1 MVVPIMKNKSY
12 IVALAFL
19 VLLSAGCDWR
29 GVRGNGTIKTEQR
42 PVGPFTRIEAGGFY
56 DIQWQPGSPSFSL
69 TTDEN
74 LLSHIETRMNGSVLK
89 IETHGQ
95 IAPTHGVTVVITSPS
110 LTGAELSGALK
121 LKATQ
126 LSGDRFA
133 LDTSGATKVA
143 LAYATSLRKDVT
155 VVTSRDTSRAARM
168 LKRAMMAGLNAGG
181 VNVLDLAGRANRLI
195 ASLTGASKLN
205 AETLQTQDVEISVTG
220 AGKADVNAT
229 NSLRAA
235 ITGAG
240 RVSYGGNP
248 KSIEKKITGAGKIS
262 PRD

>member
-1 MVVPIMKNKSY
+1 MVVPIMKNKFY
-12 IVALAFL
+12 IVELAFL
-19 VLLSAGCDWR
+19 VLFSAGCDWR

-133 LDTSGATKVA
+133 LDTSGATRVA
-143 LAYATSLRKDVT
+143 
-155 VVTSRDTSRAARM
+155 
-168 LKRAMMAGLNAGG
+168 
-181 VNVLDLAGRANRLI
+181 LAGRANRLI

-205 AETLQTQDVEISVTG
+205 AETLETQDVEISVTG

-248 KSIEKKITGAGKIS
+248 KSVEKKITGAGKIS

>member
-1 MVVPIMKNKSY
+1 MVVPIMKNKLY
-12 IVALAFL
+12 IVTVSLL
-19 VLLSAGCDWR
+19 VVLSAGCDWR

-56 DIQWQPGSPSFSL
+56 DIQWQPGPPSFSL

-95 IAPTHGVTVVITSPS
+95 IAPTHGVTVVITSTS

-133 LDTSGATKVA
+133 LDTSGATRVA
-143 LAYATSLRKDVT
+143 
-155 VVTSRDTSRAARM
+155 
-168 LKRAMMAGLNAGG
+168 
-181 VNVLDLAGRANRLI
+181 LAGRANRLI

-248 KSIEKKITGAGKIS
+248 KSVEKKITGAGKIS

>member
-1 MVVPIMKNKSY
+1 MMVPIMKNKLY
-12 IVALAFL
+12 IVALALL

-56 DIQWQPGSPSFSL
+56 DIQWQPGLPSFSL

-95 IAPTHGVTVVITSPS
+95 IAPTHGVTVIITSPS

-143 LAYATSLRKDVT
+143 
-155 VVTSRDTSRAARM
+155 
-168 LKRAMMAGLNAGG
+168 
-181 VNVLDLAGRANRLI
+181 LAGRANRLI

-248 KSIEKKITGAGKIS
+248 KSVEKKITGAGKIS

>member
-1 MVVPIMKNKSY
+1 MMVPIMKNKLY
-12 IVALAFL
+12 IVALALL

-56 DIQWQPGSPSFSL
+56 DIQWQPGPPSLSL

-143 LAYATSLRKDVT
+143 LA
-155 VVTSRDTSRAARM
+155 
-168 LKRAMMAGLNAGG
+168 
-181 VNVLDLAGRANRLI
+181 GRANRLI

-205 AETLQTQDVEISVTG
+205 AETLQTQDVEISGTG

-240 RVSYGGNP
+240 RVSYGRNP
-248 KSIEKKITGAGKIS
+248 KSVEKKITGAGKIS
-262 PRD
+262 PRE

>member
-1 MVVPIMKNKSY
+1 MVVPIMKNKFY

-19 VLLSAGCDWR
+19 VLFSVGCDWR
-29 GVRGNGTIKTEQR
+29 GVRGNGTIRTEQR

-56 DIQWQPGSPSFSL
+56 DIQWQPGPPSFSL

-143 LAYATSLRKDVT
+143 LA
-155 VVTSRDTSRAARM
+155 
-168 LKRAMMAGLNAGG
+168 
-181 VNVLDLAGRANRLI
+181 GRANRLI

-248 KSIEKKITGAGKIS
+248 KSVEKKITGAGKIS

>member
-1 MVVPIMKNKSY
+1 MMVPIMKNKLY
-12 IVALAFL
+12 IVALALL

-56 DIQWQPGSPSFSL
+56 DIQWQPGLPSFSL

-95 IAPTHGVTVVITSPS
+95 IAPTHGVTVIITSPS

-143 LAYATSLRKDVT
+143 
-155 VVTSRDTSRAARM
+155 
-168 LKRAMMAGLNAGG
+168 
-181 VNVLDLAGRANRLI
+181 LAGRANRLI

-248 KSIEKKITGAGKIS
+248 KSVEKKITGAGKIS
-262 PRD
+262 PRE

>member
-1 MVVPIMKNKSY
+1 MVVPIMKNKFY
-12 IVALAFL
+12 IVALALL

-133 LDTSGATKVA
+133 LDTSGATRVA
-143 LAYATSLRKDVT
+143 LAGS
-155 VVTSRDTSRAARM
+155 
-168 LKRAMMAGLNAGG
+168 
-181 VNVLDLAGRANRLI
+181 ANRLI

-205 AETLQTQDVEISVTG
+205 AETLETQDVEISVTG

-248 KSIEKKITGAGKIS
+248 KSVEKKITGAGKIS

>member
-1 MVVPIMKNKSY
+1 MVVPIMKNKFH
-12 IVALAFL
+12 IVVLALL

-133 LDTSGATKVA
+133 LDTSGATRVA
-143 LAYATSLRKDVT
+143 LD
-155 VVTSRDTSRAARM
+155 
-168 LKRAMMAGLNAGG
+168 
-181 VNVLDLAGRANRLI
+181 GRANRLI

-205 AETLQTQDVEISVTG
+205 AETLQTQYVEISVTG

-248 KSIEKKITGAGKIS
+248 KSVEKKITGAGKIS

>member
-1 MVVPIMKNKSY
+1 MMVPIMKNKLY
-12 IVALAFL
+12 IVALALL
-19 VLLSAGCDWR
+19 VLISAGCDWR

-42 PVGPFTRIEAGGFY
+42 LVGPFTRIEAGGFY
-56 DIQWQPGSPSFSL
+56 DIQWQPGPPSFSL

-133 LDTSGATKVA
+133 LDTSGASKVA
-143 LAYATSLRKDVT
+143 LS
-155 VVTSRDTSRAARM
+155 
-168 LKRAMMAGLNAGG
+168 
-181 VNVLDLAGRANRLI
+181 GRANRLI

-248 KSIEKKITGAGKIS
+248 KSVEKKITGAGKIS

>member
-1 MVVPIMKNKSY
+1 MKNKFY
-12 IVALAFL
+12 IVALAL
-19 VLLSAGCDWR
+19 PVLLSAGCDWR

-42 PVGPFTRIEAGGFY
+42 AVGAFTRIEAGGFY
-56 DIQWQPGSPSFSL
+56 DIQWQPGPPSFSL

-74 LLSHIETRMNGSVLK
+74 LLSHIEAKMNGSVLE

-95 IAPTHGVTVVITSPS
+95 IAPTHGVTVVITSQS
-110 LTGAELSGALK
+110 LTGAELSGAVK
-121 LKATQ
+121 LEATQ

-133 LDTSGATKVA
+133 LDTSGAT
-143 LAYATSLRKDVT
+143 RVT
-155 VVTSRDTSRAARM
+155 
-168 LKRAMMAGLNAGG
+168 
-181 VNVLDLAGRANRLI
+181 LAGHANRLI

-248 KSIEKKITGAGKIS
+248 KSVEKKITGAGKIS

>member
-1 MVVPIMKNKSY
+1 MMVPIMKNRLY
-12 IVALAFL
+12 IVALALL

-56 DIQWQPGSPSFSL
+56 DIQWQPGLPSFSL

-95 IAPTHGVTVVITSPS
+95 IAPTHGVTVIITSPS

-143 LAYATSLRKDVT
+143 
-155 VVTSRDTSRAARM
+155 
-168 LKRAMMAGLNAGG
+168 
-181 VNVLDLAGRANRLI
+181 LAGRANRLI

-248 KSIEKKITGAGKIS
+248 KSVEKKITGAGKIS

>member
-1 MVVPIMKNKSY
+1 MVVPIMKNKFY
-12 IVALAFL
+12 IVALALL

-133 LDTSGATKVA
+133 LDTSGATRVA
-143 LAYATSLRKDVT
+143 
-155 VVTSRDTSRAARM
+155 
-168 LKRAMMAGLNAGG
+168 
-181 VNVLDLAGRANRLI
+181 LAGRANRLI

-248 KSIEKKITGAGKIS
+248 KSVEKKITGAGKIS

>member
-1 MVVPIMKNKSY
+1 MVVSIMKNKFY

-143 LAYATSLRKDVT
+143 LA
-155 VVTSRDTSRAARM
+155 
-168 LKRAMMAGLNAGG
+168 
-181 VNVLDLAGRANRLI
+181 GRANRLI

-248 KSIEKKITGAGKIS
+248 KSVEKKITGAGKIS

>member
-1 MVVPIMKNKSY
+1 MMVPIMKNKLY
-12 IVALAFL
+12 IVALALL

-56 DIQWQPGSPSFSL
+56 DIQWQPGLPSFSL

-74 LLSHIETRMNGSVLK
+74 LLSQIETRMNGSVLK

-95 IAPTHGVTVVITSPS
+95 IAPTHGVTVIITSPS

-143 LAYATSLRKDVT
+143 
-155 VVTSRDTSRAARM
+155 
-168 LKRAMMAGLNAGG
+168 
-181 VNVLDLAGRANRLI
+181 LAGRANRLI

-248 KSIEKKITGAGKIS
+248 KSVEKKITGAGKIS
-262 PRD
+262 PRE

>member
-1 MVVPIMKNKSY
+1 MVVPIMKNKPY
-12 IVALAFL
+12 IVAISFL

-29 GVRGNGTIKTEQR
+29 GIRGNGTMKTEQR
-42 PVGPFTRIEAGGFY
+42 PVTAFTRIEAGGFY
-56 DIQWQPGSPSFSL
+56 EIQWQPGPPSLSL

-74 LLSHIETRMNGSVLK
+74 LLSHIETRMSGSVLK

-110 LTGAELSGALK
+110 LTGAELSGAVK
-121 LKATQ
+121 LEAAQ

-133 LDTSGATKVA
+133 LDTSGATKV
-143 LAYATSLRKDVT
+143 S
-155 VVTSRDTSRAARM
+155 
-168 LKRAMMAGLNAGG
+168 
-181 VNVLDLAGRANRLI
+181 LAGRANRLI
-195 ASLTGASKLN
+195 ASLTGASRLN
-205 AETLQTQDVEISVTG
+205 AENFQAEDVEISVTG
-220 AGKADVNAT
+220 AGRADVTAT
-229 NSLRAA
+229 NSLKAA

-248 KSIEKKITGAGKIS
+248 KSVEKKITGAGKIS

>member
-1 MVVPIMKNKSY
+1 MVPIMKNKLY
-12 IVALAFL
+12 IVALALL

-56 DIQWQPGSPSFSL
+56 DIQWQPGLPSFSL

-95 IAPTHGVTVVITSPS
+95 IAPTHGVTVIITSPS

-143 LAYATSLRKDVT
+143 
-155 VVTSRDTSRAARM
+155 
-168 LKRAMMAGLNAGG
+168 
-181 VNVLDLAGRANRLI
+181 LAGRANRLI

-248 KSIEKKITGAGKIS
+248 KSVEKKITGAGKIS
-262 PRD
+262 PRE